1 MNTPSSK
8 RSLKKSLSKNRR
20 GVEMAEVA
28 VTLTGIAIAGALAVK
43 ALGYKIGGTNANM
56 SSTLENSR

>member
-1 MNTPSSK
+1 MKPSK
-8 RSLKKSLSKNRR
+8 KLQKSLAKNRR

-43 ALGYKIGGTNANM
+43 SLGYKIGQTNANTGAVL
-56 SSTLENSR
+56 SP